1 MIGQTISHYRIV
13 EKLGGGGMGVVYK
26 AEDTELG
33 RFVALKFL
41 PENLAQD
48 PQALERFRREARAAS
63 ALNHP
68 NICTIYEVGKHDRQS
83 FIAMEY
89 LEGVT
94 LKHRIENRPMKLE
107 QVLDLGI
114 QIADALDAAHSTGI
128 VHRDIKPANVFVTAR
143 GNAKILDFGLA
154 KLHGIGRPVLTSG
167 TAMPTA
173 ATDMNLT
180 SPGTAVGT
188 VTYMSPEQ
196 ARGEELDPRT
206 DLFSFGVMLY
216 EMATGKQPFTG
227 NTSAVIFNQI
237 LERTPARPSSLNPHL
252 PPKLEEIIEKSLEKD
267 RDMRCQTAA
276 ELRGDLKRLKRDTQ
290 SGKTAKDSGTTEA
303 AVTKAAPA
311 VAEKKASYKAV
322 LGGIALLAIASAF
335 LVVKR
340 MNVPSPSIPLYHQL
354 TFRRGTIRGARFA
367 PDGHT
372 IVYSAAWEGN
382 LYEIFTTRP
391 ESPQSLSS
399 GLVGSEILAISS
411 TGEMAVSLK
420 AHPLVPYIDTGT
432 LGRVPLVG
440 GAPREIVDGVEW
452 ADWASDG
459 NSLAIVR
466 ELNGK
471 NHLEFPIDKV
481 LYETDG
487 WISDAKVSPRGDTV
501 AFIDHS
507 TPRDDAG
514 SVELVDLMGKR
525 RTLSSGWESADGL
538 AWAPGGGE
546 VWFAATKLGA
556 ARALYAVALSGK
568 ERLLARVPGSLTL
581 QDISRDG
588 QVLLTRD
595 MVRVGMIGKAPEGSQ
610 ERDLSWLDFSVPLDL
625 SSDGKILLFAESGE
639 GGGPRYTTFIRGT
652 NGSPA
657 VRLGEGFA
665 LALSP
670 DGKWALVRTP
680 DSNNLALLPTG
691 VGTAKTI
698 VSGNLSH
705 NRARWLANGK
715 QFVFSGSAPGSGIR
729 LYLQDIA
736 GGEPKAFTTS
746 GLNASTFAISP
757 DGTQVA
763 AIGPDGHGYIYP
775 IAGGEARPVPGME
788 AGEVPTG
795 WTTEGR
801 ALYVYSPSELPAR
814 VFRLDVS
821 TGKRTFVE
829 TVHASRRSGG
839 GPD

>member
-1 MIGQTISHYRIV
+1 
-13 EKLGGGGMGVVYK
+13 
-26 AEDTELG
+26 
-33 RFVALKFL
+33 
-41 PENLAQD
+41 
-48 PQALERFRREARAAS
+48 
-63 ALNHP
+63 
-68 NICTIYEVGKHDRQS
+68 
-83 FIAMEY
+83 MEY
-89 LEGVT
+89 LDGVT
-94 LKHRIENRPMKLE
+94 LKRQIESRPMKLE

-128 VHRDIKPANVFVTAR
+128 VHRDIKPANVFVTSR
-143 GNAKILDFGLA
+143 GNAKVLDFGLA
-154 KLHGIGRPVLTSG
+154 KLHRIGHPTLMSG

-188 VTYMSPEQ
+188 VAYMSPEQ

-216 EMATGKQPFTG
+216 EMATGTQPFMG
-227 NTSAVIFNQI
+227 NTPAVIFNQI
-237 LERTPARPSSLNPHL
+237 LERTPPKPSSLNPQL
-252 PPKLEEIIEKSLEKD
+252 PHKFEEIIEKSLEKD

-290 SGKTAKDSGTTEA
+290 SGKTVAKDSGTTETSVA
-303 AVTKAAPA
+303 KAALE
-311 VAEKKASYKAV
+311 VAEKKASYKPV
-322 LGGIALLAIASAF
+322 LVGIALLAIAGAF
-335 LVVKR
+335 MVGKR
-340 MNVPSPSIPLYHQL
+340 MNVPPPSSPLYHQL

-372 IVYSAAWEGN
+372 IVYSAAWEGDP
-382 LYEIFTTRP
+382 YQIFTTRP

-411 TGEMAVSLK
+411 KGEMAISLK

-432 LGRVPLVG
+432 LGQVPLVG

-452 ADWASDG
+452 ADWAPDG

-466 ELNGK
+466 EVNGK
-471 NHLEFPIDKV
+471 NRLEFPIDKV
-481 LYETDG
+481 LYETG
-487 WISDAKVSPRGDTV
+487 AWISDAKVSLQGDTV

-514 SVELVDLMGKR
+514 SVELVDLAGKR

-546 VWFAATKLGA
+546 VWFTATKLGA
-556 ARALYAVALSGK
+556 SRALYAVDLSGK

-595 MVRVGMIGKAPEGSQ
+595 MVRVGMVGTAPGGSK
-610 ERDLSWLDFSVPLDL
+610 ERDLSWLDFSVPIDL
-625 SSDGKILLFAESGE
+625 SSDGKILLFVESGE
-639 GGGPRYTTFIRGT
+639 GGGPNYTNFIRET

-670 DGKWALVRTP
+670 DGKWALARTP
-680 DSNNLALLPTG
+680 GSDDLALLPTG
-691 VGTAKTI
+691 VGTPKTLA
-698 VSGNLSH
+698 SGNLSH

-715 QFVFSGSAPGSGIR
+715 QFVFSASAPGSGTR

-736 GGEPKAFTTS
+736 SGEPKAFTAA
-746 GLNASTFAISP
+746 GINGSTFAISP
-757 DGTQVA
+757 NGTLVA
-763 AIGPDGHGYIYP
+763 GIGPDGRGYLYP
-775 IAGGEARPVPGME
+775 IAGGAARPIPGME

-795 WTTEGR
+795 WTTAGQ
-801 ALYVYSPSELPAR
+801 ALYVYRPSELPAR
-814 VFRLDVS
+814 VSKLDVS
-821 TGKRTFVE
+821 TGKRTLWKRFTPADAAGVDLISPILITPGGDTYVYEYGRTLSDLYLVE
-829 TVHASRRSGG
+829 GLR
-839 GPD
+839 